1 MNISQIKKQKNKFP
15 EIEVE
20 DGSKALAVK
29 TEISNQ
35 PDKDFKEM
43 VIKILTQ
50 LESKI
55 EKLRENF
62 NRKYKIEPST
72 LEEYN
77 NQNKKCRIVNTMK
90 NEK

>member
-1 MNISQIKKQKNKFP
+1 MNISQIEKQKKKFP
-15 EIEVE
+15 GIEVE
-20 DGSKALAVK
+20 DGGRVLAMK
-29 TEISNQ
+29 TEINNQ

-43 VIKILTQ
+43 VIKIITQ
-50 LESKI
+50 LESEI

-77 NQNKKCRIVNTMK
+77 NQNEKHRKIVNT
-90 NEK
+90 EK